1 MGLRNTIEN
10 FGSLTKF
17 LHWAIAG
24 FFVVSY
30 CSAYYAI
37 WFTVDGMVAND
48 TAVQIHI
55 TSGILVSFFI
65 LVRVYWRLTNSLPT
79 PPPGTPQ
86 EHLAA
91 RLSHRTLY
99 VFMVVM
105 PLTGYLG
112 TYRDA
117 DYLGV
122 ANFGDTRL
130 FAWIAETIDTTW
142 EEWEVAFDVVHR
154 TVLGSKLLWILL
166 VIHIS
171 AALFHHFH
179 RRDGTLRRMLPGRQ
193 KAPSGLRAV
202 INSVDQN
209 E

>member
-1 MGLRNTIEN
+1 MALRNTN
-10 FGSLTKF
+10 DSFGSLTKF
-17 LHWAIAG
+17 LHWTVAG
-24 FFVVSY
+24 FFIVSY

-48 TAVQIHI
+48 IAVQIHI

-65 LVRVYWRLTNSLPT
+65 LVRVYWRLTNSLPV

-86 EHLAA
+86 EHFAA

-99 VFMVVM
+99 VFMVAM
-105 PLTGYLG
+105 PITGYLG

-122 ANFGDTRL
+122 TNFGDTRL
-130 FAWIAETIDTTW
+130 FAWIAATIDTTW
-142 EEWEVAFDVVHR
+142 EEWEVAFDYVHR
-154 TVLGSKLLWILL
+154 TILGSKLLWILL
-166 VIHIS
+166 LIHIG

-179 RRDGTLRRMLPGRQ
+179 RRDGTLERMLPGGR
-193 KAPSGLRAV
+193 S
-202 INSVDQN
+202 
-209 E
+209 

>member
-1 MGLRNTIEN
+1 MALRNTNDN

-24 FFVVSY
+24 FFIVSY

-48 TAVQIHI
+48 IAVQIHI

-79 PPPGTPQ
+79 PAPGTPRD
-86 EHLAA
+86 HLAA

-105 PLTGYLG
+105 PITGYLG

-122 ANFGDTRL
+122 TNFGDTRL

-142 EEWEVAFDVVHR
+142 EEWEVAFDYVHR
-154 TVLGSKLLWILL
+154 TILGSKLLWILL
-166 VIHIS
+166 AIHIG
-171 AALFHHFH
+171 AAFFHHFH
-179 RRDGTLRRMLPGRQ
+179 RRDGTLRRMLPGR
-193 KAPSGLRAV
+193 R
-202 INSVDQN
+202 
-209 E
+209 

>member
-1 MGLRNTIEN
+1 MALRNTNDN
-10 FGSLTKF
+10 FGSLTKL

-24 FFVVSY
+24 FFIVSY

-48 TAVQIHI
+48 IAVQIHI

-65 LVRVYWRLTNSLPT
+65 LLRVYWRLTNSLPT
-79 PPPGTPQ
+79 PPPGAPR

-122 ANFGDTRL
+122 TNFGDTRL
-130 FAWIAETIDTTW
+130 FAWVAATIDTTW
-142 EEWEVAFDVVHR
+142 EEWEVAFDYVHR

-166 VIHIS
+166 VIHIG

-179 RRDGTLRRMLPGRQ
+179 RRDGTLRRMLPGR
-193 KAPSGLRAV
+193 R
-202 INSVDQN
+202 
-209 E
+209 